1 MDFFVKLLFCVVGG
15 GLAVSQDPKC
25 QVPKCLPAEMNIAL
39 PFKASSVNLTDQLEK
54 NMRMF
59 GVSLAT

>member
-1 MDFFVKLLFCVVGG
+1 MDFFIKLLFCVVG

-39 PFKASSVNLTDQLEK
+39 PFKASSVNLTDQLTN